1 MVRRPVALVATVL
14 VALCAGCG
22 SSEQAQ
28 PAATPTQTSAS
39 TSGEVPP
46 PGRDPGNV
54 NCSTAAG
61 PATGL
66 TKFGA
71 TIGAWNATHERDP
84 QYLSWGPMLPD
95 GRRTYPV
102 VRCSTSGRV
111 IVIQRHMNPPVTADT
126 AVGLA
131 VAELPAD
138 VKLVYDFTQAQCRNL
153 QYRSLSLAA
162 EMGTDNPQGIAD
174 VQLESPLVGADATF
188 HADSVDTAHIDRLH
202 AYGVKPTGC

>member
-1 MVRRPVALVATVL
+1 MALVAAGL

-22 SSEQAQ
+22 SAEQAQ
-28 PAATPTQTSAS
+28 PAATTAQAQASAS

-54 NCSTAAG
+54 NCSTTAG
-61 PATGL
+61 SQTGL

-84 QYLSWGPMLPD
+84 QYLSWGPLLPD

-111 IVIQRHMNPPVTADT
+111 IVIQRHMNPPVSADV

-138 VKLVYDFTQAQCRNL
+138 VTLVYDLTQAQCRNL
-153 QYRSLSLAA
+153 QYRSLTLAA
-162 EMGTDNPQGIAD
+162 EMGADNPQGIAD

-188 HADSVDTAHIDRLH
+188 HADSVETAHIDLLD
-202 AYGVKPTGC
+202 A